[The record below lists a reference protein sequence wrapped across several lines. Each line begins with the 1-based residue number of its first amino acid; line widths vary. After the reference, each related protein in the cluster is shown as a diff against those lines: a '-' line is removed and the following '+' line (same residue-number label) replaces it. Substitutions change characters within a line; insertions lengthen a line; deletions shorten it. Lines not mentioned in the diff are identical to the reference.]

1 MAKRSKRGSSRP
13 YDDDDY
19 NDNDD
24 MMDEVE
30 DEEED
35 FEDDD
40 DVDEDGDSDE
50 MEDDF
55 EEEEAPKAKRASK
68 KKAVSPRKRA
78 TDANANKE
86 VRLKAFWSVYSQNF
100 QRVETFEYGEKEAAE
115 QRAAELTESRKML
128 HFVKLDKKVIES

>member
-1 MAKRSKRGSSRP
+1 MAKRSKRGSGRP

-24 MMDEVE
+24 MTDEIE
-30 DEEED
+30 DEDDDFEDEDDADDENEETEED
-35 FEDDD
+35 FED
-40 DVDEDGDSDE
+40 
-50 MEDDF
+50 
-55 EEEEAPKAKRASK
+55 EEEAPKVKRPSRKKAVASKKRAS
-68 KKAVSPRKRA
+68 
-78 TDANANKE
+78 DANANKE

-115 QRAAELTESRKML
+115 KRAAELTESKKML